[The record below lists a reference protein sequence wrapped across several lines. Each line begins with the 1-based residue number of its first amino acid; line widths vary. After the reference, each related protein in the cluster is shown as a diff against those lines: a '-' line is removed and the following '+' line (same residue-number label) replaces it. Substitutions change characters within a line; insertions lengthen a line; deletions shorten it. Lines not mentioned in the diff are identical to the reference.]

1 MKIRVVYRNGH
12 LEHECRRQLL
22 KTMMTGLDQLK
33 FGSSLPIMN
42 SAWNISKKGLRMIEN
57 VGRQFPD
64 IGEVPT
70 QKFKAIA

>member
-1 MKIRVVYRNGH
+1 
-12 LEHECRRQLL
+12 
-22 KTMMTGLDQLK
+22 MTGLDQLK
-33 FGSSLPIMN
+33 CGNSLPIMN

>member
-1 MKIRVVYRNGH
+1 
-12 LEHECRRQLL
+12 
-22 KTMMTGLDQLK
+22 MTGLDQLK

-64 IGEVPT
+64 IGEVPA